1 MELFLIQ
8 MIRILAMNRK
18 FLVTTTFTT
27 KVSNQNLSS
36 KNKIRGYSGLYFL
49 LFSVIIKVTKN
60 LYKIKES
67 LLMVKKTKK
76 NIENNFS
83 DLFDKLNDFLKKK
96 TSIKS
101 LADIFESI
109 NSIEIFDINRYIYL
123 RDDDDDVSSDDLL
136 ADENWLDFIQF
147 IKDGLLESKSGYNL
161 FDEKFNELSKG
172 FDDKGGNIGYIN
184 NHLEGFRGLLLSFD
198 LDYNDF
204 SISRVEHLSYYV
216 DEQDFYYKRD
226 SNNNVEINSLFLL
239 SFSDLKSIESI
250 AKNIDKRIVRAYLKY
265 VSEIISAEEFASEVI
280 KEIESR
286 LDKIKEGI
294 FDKMLGLTIPRFD
307 LHPVSIYSEEELEN
321 FFIKNKENFRSFI
334 ESGFFE
340 KVLSGDK
347 DQNYFY
353 DFLKSKLTI
362 ENLSEELLLEV
373 ISIENCSLYIEG
385 YSDLNTEDKREYVFK
400 LLKEHSPENPQYYDH
415 HILKNVYD
423 CQVFDFIKN
432 TYKYYL
438 NKFISGDSIKE
449 EEFLGVMISN
459 NQNNKFVLFR
469 DDYFSK
475 PYLYLSEEQISELKS
490 ELIPLLEKI
499 QDKFYLSVGDYYG
512 SHFFDPDGGFMDLA
526 YYLRLNLYT
535 FFYQLF
541 DLLEWQPKKLTFVQN
556 VEDDKALL
564 NLLETYS
571 FMRVVKDNPD
581 FDCNLIL
588 KFKNSVD
595 LGGYNKDKILKLTNK
610 IVGDNVIVL
619 FDDDTCEEMIVAE
632 RLLPYTKSKHLYS
645 IEKR

>member
-1 MELFLIQ
+1 
-8 MIRILAMNRK
+8 
-18 FLVTTTFTT
+18 
-27 KVSNQNLSS
+27 
-36 KNKIRGYSGLYFL
+36 
-49 LFSVIIKVTKN
+49 
-60 LYKIKES
+60 
-67 LLMVKKTKK
+67 MVKKTKK

-96 TSIKS
+96 TSIQS

-123 RDDDDDVSSDDLL
+123 RDDDDVSSDDLL
-136 ADENWLDFIQF
+136 AEESWLDFIQF
-147 IKDGLLESKSGYNL
+147 IKDGLLESKSDYNL

-172 FDDKGGNIGYIN
+172 FDDKDGNVGYIN
-184 NHLEGFRGLLLSFD
+184 NHLECFRGLLLSFD

-204 SISRVEHLSYYV
+204 SITRLEHLSYYV

-226 SNNNVEINSLFLL
+226 SDNNVEINSLFLL

-286 LDKIKEGI
+286 LDEIKEGI

-362 ENLSEELLLEV
+362 KNLSEELLLEV

-385 YSDLNTEDKREYVFK
+385 YSDLNKEDKREYVFK
-400 LLKEHSPENPQYYDH
+400 LLKEYNPENPQYYDH

-459 NQNNKFVLFR
+459 NQNNKFVLFK

-475 PYLYLSEEQISELKS
+475 PYLYLSEKQISELKS

-512 SHFFDPDGGFMDLA
+512 SHFFDPDEGFMDLA

>member
-1 MELFLIQ
+1 M
-8 MIRILAMNRK
+8 
-18 FLVTTTFTT
+18 
-27 KVSNQNLSS
+27 
-36 KNKIRGYSGLYFL
+36 
-49 LFSVIIKVTKN
+49 
-60 LYKIKES
+60 KES

-83 DLFDKLNDFLKKK
+83 DLFDKLNNFLKKK
-96 TSIKS
+96 TSVKS
-101 LADIFESI
+101 LAEIFESI

-123 RDDDDDVSSDDLL
+123 RDNDDVSSDDLL
-136 ADENWLDFIQF
+136 ADENWLDFLQF
-147 IKDGLLESKSGYNL
+147 IKDGLLESKSDYNL
-161 FDEKFNELSKG
+161 FDEKFKELSKG
-172 FDDKGGNIGYIN
+172 FDDKDGNISYIN
-184 NHLEGFRGLLLSFD
+184 NHLECFRGLLLSFD

-204 SISRVEHLSYYV
+204 SITRGEHLSYYV

-239 SFSDLKSIESI
+239 NFSDLKSIESI

-347 DQNYFY
+347 DKNYFY

-400 LLKEHSPENPQYYDH
+400 LLKEYSPENPQYYDH

-459 NQNNKFVLFR
+459 NQNNKFVLFK

-490 ELIPLLEKI
+490 ELIPLLKEV
-499 QDKFYLSVGDYYG
+499 QDKIYIKCYTDKGIPFNLSMSMKEIFDVLDIKNIHIFG
-512 SHFFDPDGGFMDLA
+512 SLFKTIDWYPKKIVLVSDFSHPDDFVSAVERFSFIRKLSESEEFDISAILISE
-526 YYLRLNLYT
+526 
-535 FFYQLF
+535 
-541 DLLEWQPKKLTFVQN
+541 LEW
-556 VEDDKALL
+556 
-564 NLLETYS
+564 
-571 FMRVVKDNPD
+571 
-581 FDCNLIL
+581 
-588 KFKNSVD
+588 
-595 LGGYNKDKILKLTNK
+595 GYNHGKPMSDNNGTEWVYKRHQQLSGMINRKISNGYLFSKSCTENFEEKQKFLDVVLSYNTRMPIYK
-610 IVGDNVIVL
+610 IEV
-619 FDDDTCEEMIVAE
+619 EE
-632 RLLPYTKSKHLYS
+632 
-645 IEKR
+645 

>member
-1 MELFLIQ
+1 M
-8 MIRILAMNRK
+8 
-18 FLVTTTFTT
+18 
-27 KVSNQNLSS
+27 
-36 KNKIRGYSGLYFL
+36 
-49 LFSVIIKVTKN
+49 
-60 LYKIKES
+60 KES

-83 DLFDKLNDFLKKK
+83 DLFDKLNNFLKKK
-96 TSIKS
+96 TSVKS
-101 LADIFESI
+101 LAEIFESV

-123 RDDDDDVSSDDLL
+123 RDNDYVSSDDLL
-136 ADENWLDFIQF
+136 ADENWLDFLQF
-147 IKDGLLESKSGYNL
+147 IKDGLLESKSDYNL
-161 FDEKFNELSKG
+161 FDEKFKELSKG
-172 FDDKGGNIGYIN
+172 FDDKDGNIRYIN
-184 NHLEGFRGLLLSFD
+184 NHLECFRGLLLSFD

-204 SISRVEHLSYYV
+204 SITRGEHLSYYV

-239 SFSDLKSIESI
+239 NFSDLKSIENI

-265 VSEIISAEEFASEVI
+265 VSEIISAEEFASEVM

-340 KVLSGDK
+340 KVLSSDK
-347 DQNYFY
+347 DKNYFY

-362 ENLSEELLLEV
+362 ENISEELLLEV

-400 LLKEHSPENPQYYDH
+400 LLKEYSPGNPQYYDH

-438 NKFISGDSIKE
+438 SKFISGDSIKE

-459 NQNNKFVLFR
+459 NQNNKFVLFK

-499 QDKFYLSVGDYYG
+499 QDKFYLSVGGYYG
-512 SHFFDPDGGFMDLA
+512 AHFFDPDEGFMDLA

-541 DLLEWQPKKLTFVQN
+541 DLLEWQPKKLIFVQN

-588 KFKNSVD
+588 KFKNGVD
-595 LGGYNKDKILKLTNK
+595 LDGYNKEKILKLTNK

-632 RLLPYTKSKHLYS
+632 RLIPYTKSKHLYS

>member
-1 MELFLIQ
+1 M
-8 MIRILAMNRK
+8 
-18 FLVTTTFTT
+18 
-27 KVSNQNLSS
+27 
-36 KNKIRGYSGLYFL
+36 
-49 LFSVIIKVTKN
+49 
-60 LYKIKES
+60 KES

-83 DLFDKLNDFLKKK
+83 DLFDKLNNFLKKK
-96 TSIKS
+96 TSVKS
-101 LADIFESI
+101 LAEIFESV

-123 RDDDDDVSSDDLL
+123 RDNDDVSSDDLL
-136 ADENWLDFIQF
+136 ADENWLDFLQF
-147 IKDGLLESKSGYNL
+147 IKDGLLESKSDYNL
-161 FDEKFNELSKG
+161 FDEKFKELSKG
-172 FDDKGGNIGYIN
+172 FDDKGGNISYIN
-184 NHLEGFRGLLLSFD
+184 NHLECFRGLLLSFD

-204 SISRVEHLSYYV
+204 SITRGEHLSYYV

-239 SFSDLKSIESI
+239 NFSDLKSIESI

-340 KVLSGDK
+340 KVLSSDK
-347 DQNYFY
+347 DKNYFY

-362 ENLSEELLLEV
+362 ENISEELLLEV

-400 LLKEHSPENPQYYDH
+400 LLKEYSPENPQYYDH

-423 CQVFDFIKN
+423 CQVFDFLKN

-438 NKFISGDSIKE
+438 
-449 EEFLGVMISN
+449 
-459 NQNNKFVLFR
+459 
-469 DDYFSK
+469 
-475 PYLYLSEEQISELKS
+475 
-490 ELIPLLEKI
+490 
-499 QDKFYLSVGDYYG
+499 
-512 SHFFDPDGGFMDLA
+512 
-526 YYLRLNLYT
+526 
-535 FFYQLF
+535 
-541 DLLEWQPKKLTFVQN
+541 
-556 VEDDKALL
+556 
-564 NLLETYS
+564 
-571 FMRVVKDNPD
+571 
-581 FDCNLIL
+581 
-588 KFKNSVD
+588 
-595 LGGYNKDKILKLTNK
+595 
-610 IVGDNVIVL
+610 
-619 FDDDTCEEMIVAE
+619 
-632 RLLPYTKSKHLYS
+632 
-645 IEKR
+645 

>member
-1 MELFLIQ
+1 
-8 MIRILAMNRK
+8 
-18 FLVTTTFTT
+18 
-27 KVSNQNLSS
+27 
-36 KNKIRGYSGLYFL
+36 
-49 LFSVIIKVTKN
+49 
-60 LYKIKES
+60 
-67 LLMVKKTKK
+67 MVKKTKK

-83 DLFDKLNDFLKKK
+83 DLFDKLNDFFKKK

-400 LLKEHSPENPQYYDH
+400 LLKEYSPENPQYYDH
-415 HILKNVYD
+415 NILKNVYD

-512 SHFFDPDGGFMDLA
+512 SHFFDPDEGFMDLA

-645 IEKR
+645 IEKKIMVG

>member
-1 MELFLIQ
+1 M
-8 MIRILAMNRK
+8 
-18 FLVTTTFTT
+18 
-27 KVSNQNLSS
+27 
-36 KNKIRGYSGLYFL
+36 
-49 LFSVIIKVTKN
+49 
-60 LYKIKES
+60 KES

-83 DLFDKLNDFLKKK
+83 DIFDKLNNFLKKK
-96 TSIKS
+96 TSVKS
-101 LADIFESI
+101 LAEIFESV

-123 RDDDDDVSSDDLL
+123 RDNDDVSSDDLL
-136 ADENWLDFIQF
+136 ADENWLDFLQF
-147 IKDGLLESKSGYNL
+147 IKDGLLESKSDYNL
-161 FDEKFNELSKG
+161 FDEKFKELSKG
-172 FDDKGGNIGYIN
+172 FDDKDGNIRYIN
-184 NHLEGFRGLLLSFD
+184 NHLECFRGLLLSFD

-204 SISRVEHLSYYV
+204 SITRGEHLSYYV

-239 SFSDLKSIESI
+239 NFSDLKSIENI

-265 VSEIISAEEFASEVI
+265 VSEIISAEEFASEVM

-400 LLKEHSPENPQYYDH
+400 LLKEYSPENPQYYDH

-459 NQNNKFVLFR
+459 NQNNKFVLFK

-512 SHFFDPDGGFMDLA
+512 SHFFDPDEGFMDLA

>member
-1 MELFLIQ
+1 MKGSLF
-8 MIRILAMNRK
+8 
-18 FLVTTTFTT
+18 
-27 KVSNQNLSS
+27 
-36 KNKIRGYSGLYFL
+36 
-49 LFSVIIKVTKN
+49 
-60 LYKIKES
+60 
-67 LLMVKKTKK
+67 MVKKTKK

-83 DLFDKLNDFLKKK
+83 DLFDKLNNFLKKK
-96 TSIKS
+96 TSVKS
-101 LADIFESI
+101 LAEIFESV

-123 RDDDDDVSSDDLL
+123 KDNDDVSSDDLL
-136 ADENWLDFIQF
+136 ADENWLDFLQF
-147 IKDGLLESKSGYNL
+147 IKDGMLESKSDYNL
-161 FDEKFNELSKG
+161 FDEKFKELSKG
-172 FDDKGGNIGYIN
+172 FDDKDGNIGCIN
-184 NHLEGFRGLLLSFD
+184 NHLECFRGLLLSFD

-204 SISRVEHLSYYV
+204 SITRVEHLSYYI

-265 VSEIISAEEFASEVI
+265 VSEIISAEEFASEVM

-321 FFIKNKENFRSFI
+321 FFIKNKKNFRSFI

-362 ENLSEELLLEV
+362 KNLSEELLLEV

-385 YSDLNTEDKREYVFK
+385 YSDLNKEDKREYVFK
-400 LLKEHSPENPQYYDH
+400 LLKEYNPENPQYYDH

-459 NQNNKFVLFR
+459 NQNNKFVLFK

-475 PYLYLSEEQISELKS
+475 PYLYLSEKQISELKS

-512 SHFFDPDGGFMDLA
+512 SHFFDPDEGFMDLA

-564 NLLETYS
+564 NLLEIYS

-619 FDDDTCEEMIVAE
+619 FDDDTYEEMIVAE

>member
-1 MELFLIQ
+1 M
-8 MIRILAMNRK
+8 
-18 FLVTTTFTT
+18 
-27 KVSNQNLSS
+27 
-36 KNKIRGYSGLYFL
+36 
-49 LFSVIIKVTKN
+49 
-60 LYKIKES
+60 KES
-67 LLMVKKTKK
+67 LFMVKKTKK

-83 DLFDKLNDFLKKK
+83 DLFDKLNNFLKKK
-96 TSIKS
+96 TSVKS
-101 LADIFESI
+101 LAEIFESV

-123 RDDDDDVSSDDLL
+123 KDNDDVSSDDLL
-136 ADENWLDFIQF
+136 ADENWLDFLQF
-147 IKDGLLESKSGYNL
+147 IKDGMLESKSDYNL
-161 FDEKFNELSKG
+161 FDEKFKELSKG
-172 FDDKGGNIGYIN
+172 FDDKDGNIGCIN
-184 NHLEGFRGLLLSFD
+184 NHLECFRGLLLSFD

-204 SISRVEHLSYYV
+204 SITRVEHLSYYI

-265 VSEIISAEEFASEVI
+265 VSEIISAEEFASEVM

-321 FFIKNKENFRSFI
+321 FFIKNKKNFRSFI

-362 ENLSEELLLEV
+362 KNLSEELLLEV

-385 YSDLNTEDKREYVFK
+385 YSDLNKEDKREYVFK
-400 LLKEHSPENPQYYDH
+400 LLKEYNPENPQYYDH

-459 NQNNKFVLFR
+459 NQNNKFVLFK

-475 PYLYLSEEQISELKS
+475 PYLYLSEKQISELKS

-512 SHFFDPDGGFMDLA
+512 SHFFDPDEGFMDLA

-564 NLLETYS
+564 NLLEIYS

-619 FDDDTCEEMIVAE
+619 FDDDTYEEMIVAE

>member
-1 MELFLIQ
+1 M
-8 MIRILAMNRK
+8 
-18 FLVTTTFTT
+18 
-27 KVSNQNLSS
+27 
-36 KNKIRGYSGLYFL
+36 
-49 LFSVIIKVTKN
+49 
-60 LYKIKES
+60 KES

-83 DLFDKLNDFLKKK
+83 DLFDKLNNFLKKK
-96 TSIKS
+96 TSVKS
-101 LADIFESI
+101 LAEIFESV

-123 RDDDDDVSSDDLL
+123 KDNDDVSSDDLL
-136 ADENWLDFIQF
+136 ADDNWLDFLQF

>member
-1 MELFLIQ
+1 
-8 MIRILAMNRK
+8 
-18 FLVTTTFTT
+18 
-27 KVSNQNLSS
+27 
-36 KNKIRGYSGLYFL
+36 
-49 LFSVIIKVTKN
+49 
-60 LYKIKES
+60 
-67 LLMVKKTKK
+67 MVKKTKK

-96 TSIKS
+96 TSIQS
-101 LADIFESI
+101 LADIFESV

-123 RDDDDDVSSDDLL
+123 RDNDDVSSDDLL
-136 ADENWLDFIQF
+136 ADENWLDFLQF
-147 IKDGLLESKSGYNL
+147 IKDGLLESKSDYNL
-161 FDEKFNELSKG
+161 FDEKFKELSKG
-172 FDDKGGNIGYIN
+172 FDDKDGNIRYIN
-184 NHLEGFRGLLLSFD
+184 NHLECFRGLLLSFD

-204 SISRVEHLSYYV
+204 SITRGEHLSYYV

-400 LLKEHSPENPQYYDH
+400 LLKEYSPENPQYYDH

-490 ELIPLLEKI
+490 ELIPLLEEV
-499 QDKFYLSVGDYYG
+499 QDKIYIKCYTDKGIPFNLSMSMKEIFDVLDIKNIHIFG
-512 SHFFDPDGGFMDLA
+512 SLFKTIDWYPKKIILVSDFSHPDDFVSAVERFSFIRKLSESEEFDISAILISE
-526 YYLRLNLYT
+526 
-535 FFYQLF
+535 
-541 DLLEWQPKKLTFVQN
+541 LEW
-556 VEDDKALL
+556 
-564 NLLETYS
+564 
-571 FMRVVKDNPD
+571 
-581 FDCNLIL
+581 
-588 KFKNSVD
+588 
-595 LGGYNKDKILKLTNK
+595 GYNHGKPMSDNNGTEWVYKRHQQLSGMIKRKISNGYLFSKSCTENFEEKQKFLDVVLSYNTRMPIYK
-610 IVGDNVIVL
+610 IEV
-619 FDDDTCEEMIVAE
+619 EE
-632 RLLPYTKSKHLYS
+632 
-645 IEKR
+645 

>member
-1 MELFLIQ
+1 ML
-8 MIRILAMNRK
+8 
-18 FLVTTTFTT
+18 
-27 KVSNQNLSS
+27 
-36 KNKIRGYSGLYFL
+36 
-49 LFSVIIKVTKN
+49 
-60 LYKIKES
+60 
-67 LLMVKKTKK
+67 
-76 NIENNFS
+76 
-83 DLFDKLNDFLKKK
+83 
-96 TSIKS
+96 
-101 LADIFESI
+101 
-109 NSIEIFDINRYIYL
+109 
-123 RDDDDDVSSDDLL
+123 
-136 ADENWLDFIQF
+136 
-147 IKDGLLESKSGYNL
+147 
-161 FDEKFNELSKG
+161 
-172 FDDKGGNIGYIN
+172 
-184 NHLEGFRGLLLSFD
+184 
-198 LDYNDF
+198 
-204 SISRVEHLSYYV
+204 
-216 DEQDFYYKRD
+216 
-226 SNNNVEINSLFLL
+226 
-239 SFSDLKSIESI
+239 
-250 AKNIDKRIVRAYLKY
+250 KNIDKRIVRAYLKY
-265 VSEIISAEEFASEVI
+265 ISEIISAEEFASEVI

-334 ESGFFE
+334 ESRFFE

-347 DQNYFY
+347 DKNYFY

-400 LLKEHSPENPQYYDH
+400 LLKEYSPENPQYYDH

-512 SHFFDPDGGFMDLA
+512 SHFFDPDEGFMDLA

-588 KFKNSVD
+588 KFKNNVD
-595 LGGYNKDKILKLTNK
+595 LDGYNKEKILKLTNK

-619 FDDDTCEEMIVAE
+619 FDDNTCEEMIVAE
-632 RLLPYTKSKHLYS
+632 RLLPYTKSKHLYG
-645 IEKR
+645 IQKK

>member
-1 MELFLIQ
+1 
-8 MIRILAMNRK
+8 
-18 FLVTTTFTT
+18 
-27 KVSNQNLSS
+27 
-36 KNKIRGYSGLYFL
+36 
-49 LFSVIIKVTKN
+49 
-60 LYKIKES
+60 
-67 LLMVKKTKK
+67 MVKNTKK

-147 IKDGLLESKSGYNL
+147 IRDGLLESKSGYNL

-512 SHFFDPDGGFMDLA
+512 SHFFDPDEGFMDLA

>member
-36 KNKIRGYSGLYFL
+36 KNKIRGYSGLYF
-49 LFSVIIKVTKN
+49 FAISCYNKSNKN
-60 LYKIKES
+60 LQRMKES

-83 DLFDKLNDFLKKK
+83 DLFDKLNNFLKKK
-96 TSIKS
+96 TSVKS
-101 LADIFESI
+101 LAEIFESV

-123 RDDDDDVSSDDLL
+123 RDNDDVSSDDLL
-136 ADENWLDFIQF
+136 ADENWLDFLQF
-147 IKDGLLESKSGYNL
+147 IKDGLLESKSDYNL
-161 FDEKFNELSKG
+161 FDEKFKELSKG
-172 FDDKGGNIGYIN
+172 FDDKGGNISYIN
-184 NHLEGFRGLLLSFD
+184 NHLECFRGLLLSFD

-204 SISRVEHLSYYV
+204 SITRGEHLSYYV

-334 ESGFFE
+334 ESRFFE

-347 DQNYFY
+347 DKNYFY

-400 LLKEHSPENPQYYDH
+400 LLKEYSPENPQYYDH

-499 QDKFYLSVGDYYG
+499 QDKFYLSVGGYYG
-512 SHFFDPDGGFMDLA
+512 AHFFDPDEGFMDLA

-588 KFKNSVD
+588 KLEKGVD
-595 LGGYNKDKILKLTNK
+595 FYGYNKDKISKLTNK

-619 FDDDTCEEMIVAE
+619 FGDDTCEEMIVAE

>member
-1 MELFLIQ
+1 
-8 MIRILAMNRK
+8 
-18 FLVTTTFTT
+18 
-27 KVSNQNLSS
+27 
-36 KNKIRGYSGLYFL
+36 
-49 LFSVIIKVTKN
+49 
-60 LYKIKES
+60 
-67 LLMVKKTKK
+67 MVKKTKK
-76 NIENNFS
+76 IVNNKIS
-83 DLFDKLNDFLKKK
+83 NLFNKLDDFLDQDCA
-96 TSIKS
+96 IKS
-101 LADIFESI
+101 LADTLDSI
-109 NSIEIFDINRYIYL
+109 NSKEIFDIYRYVFL
-123 RDDDDDVSSDDLL
+123 NRDDNFSSEDLL
-136 ADENWLDFIQF
+136 SEDNWFDFLEL
-147 IKDGLLESKSGYNL
+147 IKDGLMNPDSN
-161 FDEKFNELSKG
+161 FDFFKVKFQLLTSICAVNHWGL
-172 FDDKGGNIGYIN
+172 GYIN
-184 NHLEGFRGLLLSFD
+184 NHLEIFDGLMLSFD
-198 LDYNDF
+198 LDTKDF
-204 SISRVEHLSYYV
+204 SFARRELLSHYIE
-216 DEQDFYYKRD
+216 EQEFYYKKD
-226 SNNNVEINSLFLL
+226 AGNDVEINSLFLL
-239 SFSDLKSIESI
+239 DFSDLKSIDSI
-250 AKNIDKRIVRAYLKY
+250 EKNLDNKIVRAYLKY
-265 VSEIISAEEFASEVI
+265 VSEIISAEELASEII
-280 KEIESR
+280 KEIKSR

-347 DQNYFY
+347 DKNYFY

-385 YSDLNTEDKREYVFK
+385 YSDLNTEDKRGYVFK
-400 LLKEHSPENPQYYDH
+400 LLKEYSPENPQYYDH

-438 NKFISGDSIKE
+438 NKFISGNSIKE

-512 SHFFDPDGGFMDLA
+512 SHFFDPDEGFMDLA

-632 RLLPYTKSKHLYS
+632 RLLPYSKSKHLYS
-645 IEKR
+645 IEKSNGGVN

>member
-1 MELFLIQ
+1 
-8 MIRILAMNRK
+8 
-18 FLVTTTFTT
+18 
-27 KVSNQNLSS
+27 
-36 KNKIRGYSGLYFL
+36 
-49 LFSVIIKVTKN
+49 
-60 LYKIKES
+60 
-67 LLMVKKTKK
+67 MVKKTKK

-438 NKFISGDSIKE
+438 NKFISGDSI
-449 EEFLGVMISN
+449 SN

>member
-1 MELFLIQ
+1 M
-8 MIRILAMNRK
+8 
-18 FLVTTTFTT
+18 
-27 KVSNQNLSS
+27 
-36 KNKIRGYSGLYFL
+36 
-49 LFSVIIKVTKN
+49 
-60 LYKIKES
+60 KES

-83 DLFDKLNDFLKKK
+83 DLFDKLNNFLKKK
-96 TSIKS
+96 TSVKS
-101 LADIFESI
+101 LAEIFESV

-123 RDDDDDVSSDDLL
+123 KDNDDVSSDDLL
-136 ADENWLDFIQF
+136 ADENWLDFLQF
-147 IKDGLLESKSGYNL
+147 IKDGLLESKSDYNL
-161 FDEKFNELSKG
+161 FDENFKELSKG
-172 FDDKGGNIGYIN
+172 FDDKDGNIGCIN
-184 NHLEGFRGLLLSFD
+184 NHLECFRGLLLSFD

-204 SISRVEHLSYYV
+204 SITRVEHLSYYI

-250 AKNIDKRIVRAYLKY
+250 SKNIDKRIVRAYLKY

-286 LDKIKEGI
+286 LNKIKEGI

-321 FFIKNKENFRSFI
+321 FFIKNKKNFRSFI

-362 ENLSEELLLEV
+362 KNLSEELLLEV
-373 ISIENCSLYIEG
+373 ISIENYSLYIEG
-385 YSDLNTEDKREYVFK
+385 YSDLNKEDKREYVFK
-400 LLKEHSPENPQYYDH
+400 LLKEYNPENPQYYDH

-459 NQNNKFVLFR
+459 NQNNKFVLFK

-475 PYLYLSEEQISELKS
+475 PYLYLSEKQISELKS

-512 SHFFDPDGGFMDLA
+512 SDFFDPDEGFMDLA

>member
-1 MELFLIQ
+1 
-8 MIRILAMNRK
+8 
-18 FLVTTTFTT
+18 
-27 KVSNQNLSS
+27 
-36 KNKIRGYSGLYFL
+36 
-49 LFSVIIKVTKN
+49 
-60 LYKIKES
+60 
-67 LLMVKKTKK
+67 MVKKTKK

>member
-1 MELFLIQ
+1 M
-8 MIRILAMNRK
+8 
-18 FLVTTTFTT
+18 
-27 KVSNQNLSS
+27 
-36 KNKIRGYSGLYFL
+36 
-49 LFSVIIKVTKN
+49 
-60 LYKIKES
+60 
-67 LLMVKKTKK
+67 
-76 NIENNFS
+76 
-83 DLFDKLNDFLKKK
+83 NDFLKKK

-147 IKDGLLESKSGYNL
+147 IKDGLLESKSDYNL

-184 NHLEGFRGLLLSFD
+184 NHLECFRGLLLSFD

-204 SISRVEHLSYYV
+204 SITRVEHLSYYV

-334 ESGFFE
+334 ESRFFE

-353 DFLKSKLTI
+353 DFK
-362 ENLSEELLLEV
+362 
-373 ISIENCSLYIEG
+373 
-385 YSDLNTEDKREYVFK
+385 
-400 LLKEHSPENPQYYDH
+400 
-415 HILKNVYD
+415 
-423 CQVFDFIKN
+423 
-432 TYKYYL
+432 
-438 NKFISGDSIKE
+438 
-449 EEFLGVMISN
+449 
-459 NQNNKFVLFR
+459 
-469 DDYFSK
+469 
-475 PYLYLSEEQISELKS
+475 
-490 ELIPLLEKI
+490 
-499 QDKFYLSVGDYYG
+499 
-512 SHFFDPDGGFMDLA
+512 
-526 YYLRLNLYT
+526 
-535 FFYQLF
+535 
-541 DLLEWQPKKLTFVQN
+541 
-556 VEDDKALL
+556 
-564 NLLETYS
+564 
-571 FMRVVKDNPD
+571 
-581 FDCNLIL
+581 
-588 KFKNSVD
+588 
-595 LGGYNKDKILKLTNK
+595 
-610 IVGDNVIVL
+610 
-619 FDDDTCEEMIVAE
+619 
-632 RLLPYTKSKHLYS
+632 
-645 IEKR
+645 